1 MRCVKLE
8 NIFEKNRKK
17 MFNVMSD
24 GDIAIV
30 LAGKAPVK
38 RGDENYPFSPD
49 RNFYYFTGIDK
60 ENQILV
66 LIKKDGKEIS
76 NLYIE
81 PHNGQMAKW
90 VGATMTKEEAK
101 EISGIENIKLL
112 EDFEKDMK
120 EISSCVNHVFT
131 DFTRWDIPK
140 EYTFEGL
147 RSIFEKQEFIDLF
160 DIAADFRTI
169 KEPWEM
175 ERIEKAI
182 EITTKAIKSMMKNSK
197 AGMKENEI
205 EAYYDFVLTKEG
217 VTDKAFKT
225 IAASGKNGT
234 ILHYSQNNSVAND
247 NDLILVDA
255 GAQYKWY
262 NGDITRTF
270 PVNGKFTEK
279 QKEIYNIVLNGQL
292 MIIDMIKPG
301 VEYPSLNEA
310 LKEYYY
316 NELKKIGLVETKE
329 DVFKYYYH
337 NVSHFLGAET
347 HDVGDRKQILKEGM
361 VLTVEPGLYI
371 EELGIG
377 IRIEDDVLVTKNGC
391 KVLSKDM
398 IKTVEDIEKYMAEK

>member
-1 MRCVKLE
+1 
-8 NIFEKNRKK
+8 
-17 MFNVMSD
+17 
-24 GDIAIV
+24 
-30 LAGKAPVK
+30 
-38 RGDENYPFSPD
+38 
-49 RNFYYFTGIDK
+49 
-60 ENQILV
+60 
-66 LIKKDGKEIS
+66 
-76 NLYIE
+76 
-81 PHNGQMAKW
+81 MAKW
-90 VGATMTKEEAK
+90 VGATMSKEEAK
-101 EISGIENIKLL
+101 EISGIENIYLL
-112 EDFEKDMK
+112 EDFEKDMASL
-120 EISSCVNHVFT
+120 SSYVNHVFT

-160 DIAADFRTI
+160 DIVADFRTI

-175 ERIEKAI
+175 EGIEKAI

-292 MIIDMIKPG
+292 MVIDMIKPG

-316 NELKKIGLVETKE
+316 NELKKIGLVETRE

-347 HDVGDRKQILKEGM
+347 HDVGDRKQTLKEGM

-371 EELGIG
+371 EELSIG

-391 KVLSKDM
+391 TVLSKDM

>member
-1 MRCVKLE
+1 ME

-49 RNFYYFTGIDK
+49 RHFYYFTGIDK

-101 EISGIENIKLL
+101 EISGIENIYLL
-112 EDFEKDMK
+112 EDFEKDMAS
-120 EISSCVNHVFT
+120 ISNSVNHVFT

-234 ILHYSQNNSVAND
+234 ILHYSQNNSVTND